1 MRTDRRRVPA
11 GAAVLR
17 EDITDAIRAA
27 VFQELAE
34 GGYGRLSIEAVARRA
49 GVGKTAVYRRW
60 SSKLEMVI
68 EMVSSVAGERMDLP
82 DTGSLR
88 DDIEMILLIAG
99 KALRHPLAWKII
111 PDLLAEAA
119 RNPGIAE
126 TLHSVLN
133 ANQRDMGAQVV
144 ARAVA
149 RGEIA
154 AEVDPDL
161 AIDLIVGPLYWRIA
175 VSRNE
180 LPADD
185 VARLAT
191 AAAAALAA
199 LPAR

>member
-1 MRTDRRRVPA
+1 MPTDGRRVPA

-17 EDITDAIRAA
+17 EDITDAIRDA
-27 VFQELAE
+27 VFAELAE
-34 GGYGRLSIEAVARRA
+34 VGYGRLSIEAVARRA

-60 SSKLEMVI
+60 SSKLDMVVDV
-68 EMVSSVAGERMDLP
+68 VSTVAGERMDLP
-82 DTGSLR
+82 DMGSLR
-88 DDIEMILLIAG
+88 DDIEMILMIAG
-99 KALRHPLAWKII
+99 RALRHPLAWKVI

-126 TLHSVLN
+126 TLHRVLT
-133 ANQRDMGAQVV
+133 ANQRGMGSQVV

-180 LPADD
+180 LPKADIQ
-185 VARLAT
+185 RLAVS
-191 AAAAALAA
+191 AAAALGA
-199 LPAR
+199 LPRA